1 MKPTKQQVRREML
14 KRRKQISNPEQKSL
28 TIQKNLLSYIEE
40 RSFDQI
46 LLYVSYN
53 HEVETLALIQWLL
66 LRSYVVGVPKVRGK
80 EMDFIQITSLSQLKS
95 GSYGI
100 LEPEDGQVLYP
111 TKDSFMIVPGAA
123 FDRKGGRI
131 GYGGGFYD
139 RYSASH
145 MNCYKMAAAFEE
157 QILEEI
163 PLEKTDYQ
171 INGIMTEETC
181 YEFN

>member
-1 MKPTKQQVRREML
+1 MEQTKQELRREML
-14 KRRKQISNPEQKSL
+14 KKRKKISNPEEKSL
-28 TIQKNLLSYIEE
+28 TIQKSLLSYIEE

-46 LLYVSYN
+46 MIYVSYN
-53 HEVETLALIQWLL
+53 HEVETFMLIQWLL
-66 LRSYVVGVPKVRGK
+66 LRSYVVGVPKVQGK
-80 EMDFIQITSLSQLKS
+80 GMDFIQITSLSQLKS

-100 LEPEDGQVLYP
+100 LEPEAGPILLP
-111 TKDSFMIVPGAA
+111 TKDSFIIVPGVA

-139 RYSASH
+139 RYLAGH
-145 MNCYKMAAAFEE
+145 MDCYKMAAAFEE